1 MKTDTL
7 LVNKSSVC
15 LTHSGNSTNIYGQK
29 KHKRKRKKG
38 MRVGGMEE
46 RKGKRKRKESGGK
59 KRKHENKLL
68 SPLTQYP

>member
-1 MKTDTL
+1 
-7 LVNKSSVC
+7 
-15 LTHSGNSTNIYGQK
+15 
-29 KHKRKRKKG
+29 